1 MFLKMSAKHIRVSLL
16 LVWLIILFWQTQPL
30 SLIKEY
36 GGFAF
41 LGLLGAIFA
50 NATGAGGGVVF
61 VPFFNQLEFSVAS
74 SVATSFAIQCCGMT
88 AGAVTWWTFYKQL
101 AANNQPQ
108 SLYWQPLG
116 KTLLLTVPCSLLG
129 LWMVQISPQFF
140 AHFSDPNSL
149 HTGFGV
155 FSIGLALAI
164 FATVFLLRSQN
175 FNTDLTLF
183 DYIVLP
189 IIALVGGGITAW
201 LSIGVGELVAVYLII
216 RRFNVTFAIA
226 AAVILSALTVWGGI
240 IFHLLIT
247 QAIYWPV
254 VLFAGAGAIVGG
266 ILAKQ
271 LVLYFSAKNLKLF
284 FAGWIFILGITS
296 LPF

>member
-1 MFLKMSAKHIRVSLL
+1 MYDCITLSAV
-16 LVWLIILFWQTQPL
+16 
-30 SLIKEY
+30 
-36 GGFAF
+36 
-41 LGLLGAIFA
+41 
-50 NATGAGGGVVF
+50 
-61 VPFFNQLEFSVAS
+61 
-74 SVATSFAIQCCGMT
+74 
-88 AGAVTWWTFYKQL
+88 
-101 AANNQPQ
+101 
-108 SLYWQPLG
+108 
-116 KTLLLTVPCSLLG
+116 
-129 LWMVQISPQFF
+129 
-140 AHFSDPNSL
+140 
-149 HTGFGV
+149 
-155 FSIGLALAI
+155 
-164 FATVFLLRSQN
+164 
-175 FNTDLTLF
+175 
-183 DYIVLP
+183 
-189 IIALVGGGITAW
+189 ALVGGGITAW

-247 QAIYWPV
+247 QAVYWPV

>member
-1 MFLKMSAKHIRVSLL
+1 MFSKMSAKHILVFLL
-16 LVWLIILFWQTQPL
+16 FVWLFILFLQVQPTV
-30 SLIKEY
+30 LIQEY
-36 GGFAF
+36 AGFAL

-61 VPFFNQLEFSVAS
+61 VPFFNQLDFSAAT
-74 SVATSFAIQCCGMT
+74 SVSTSFAIQCCGMT
-88 AGAVTWWTFYKQL
+88 AGALTWWAFYKQFK
-101 AANNQPQ
+101 ASNQPE
-108 SLYWQPLG
+108 SEHWQPLG
-116 KTLLLTVPCSLLG
+116 KTLLLTIPVSVLG
-129 LWMVQISPQFF
+129 LWMVQINPHFF
-140 AHFSDPNSL
+140 SHFSDPTSL

-164 FATVFLLRSQN
+164 FATVFLLSNQD
-175 FNTDLTLF
+175 FNTRLSLL
-183 DYIVLP
+183 DYIALP
-189 IIALVGGGITAW
+189 IIALIGGGITAW
-201 LSIGVGELVAVYLII
+201 LSIGVGELVAVYLIM

-226 AAVILSALTVWGGI
+226 AAVILSALTVWAGI
-240 IFHLLIT
+240 IFHILIT

-284 FAGWIFILGITS
+284 FAGWIFILGITA